1 MMPPGS
7 ITIRP
12 ILKNNIDLVAE
23 IYGAC
28 FDEPW
33 PRPAVEELLA
43 TPGAWGLIANVAA
56 SDGDIAAG
64 FILARVVVDET
75 DILSVGVHPQRQRNG
90 IGRILVEAVI
100 QAAETAGGEAVTLE
114 VAEDNSGARALYAS
128 FGFAVVGRRPGYYL
142 RVGNVKVAALLMRYS
157 IER

>member
-1 MMPPGS
+1 MMPLGS
-7 ITIRP
+7 ITIQPVR
-12 ILKNNIDLVAE
+12 KNNIELVAE

-33 PRPAVEELLA
+33 PRPAVEDLLS
-43 TPGAWGLIANVAA
+43 TPGAWGLIANVTA
-56 SDGDIAAG
+56 SDSDVAAG
-64 FILARVVVDET
+64 FILARAVVDES

-100 QAAETAGGEAVTLE
+100 HAAEAAGGEAVTLE
-114 VAEDNSGARALYAS
+114 VAEDNSGAQALYANV
-128 FGFAVVGRRPGYYL
+128 GFDVVGRRPGYYL
-142 RVGNVKVAALLMRYS
+142 RAGNVKVAALLMRYS